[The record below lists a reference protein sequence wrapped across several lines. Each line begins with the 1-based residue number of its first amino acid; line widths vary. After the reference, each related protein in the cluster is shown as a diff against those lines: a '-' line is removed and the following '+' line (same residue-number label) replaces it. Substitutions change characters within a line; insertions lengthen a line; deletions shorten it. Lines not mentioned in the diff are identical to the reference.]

1 MKCHEKV
8 RYASRK
14 DARKAVCRTKR
25 YDLWLKSKR
34 LPHRDLSRLHAYLCP
49 TCGCWHI
56 GKTSPELNVVRKD
69 KTGWILED
77 RRIHKSCYQLLQ
89 LDFALGIP

>member
-1 MKCHEKV
+1 MQCHEKI
-8 RYASRK
+8 RYSSRK
-14 DARKAVCRTKR
+14 DARKAAARKKR
-25 YDLWLKSKR
+25 YDMWLKSKR

-56 GKTSPELNVVRKD
+56 GKTARSLNVAKKA

-77 RRIHKSCYQLLQ
+77 RRIHQSCYQLLQ
-89 LDFALGIP
+89 MDFLMGVP